1 VIEDAG
7 TTVQKVTLR
16 KMTPAEYRAAT
27 GHREAESV
35 RVLSRLMPEQL
46 ARERVR
52 RGTAMFLPDGLDTAG
67 HHLLTAENESG
78 EAVGNA
84 WVGQDPSQAAGTTG
98 SAWLY
103 DINVFA
109 PFRRLGYGTA
119 ILAAA
124 EALMAREGKTALGLN
139 VVGDNEAA
147 IALYR
152 RNGYV
157 VESMSM
163 RKRIYCSGAK
173 RSRTGQ
179 RLR

>member
-1 VIEDAG
+1 MRLIEDGGMA
-7 TTVQKVTLR
+7 TQRVTLR
-16 KMTPAEYRAAT
+16 KMTPSEYRAAT
-27 GHREAESV
+27 EQREAESV
-35 RVLSRLMPEQL
+35 RVLSKIMPEEL

-52 RGTAMFLPDGLDTAG
+52 LGTARFLPDGLDTAD
-67 HHLLTAENESG
+67 HHLLTAENESR

-84 WVGQDPSQAAGTTG
+84 WVGPDPSRAANNAD

-109 PFRRLGYGTA
+109 PFRRRGYGSA

-124 EALMAREGKTALGLN
+124 EALIAREGKTALGLN

-152 RNGYV
+152 RSGYDV
-157 VESMSM
+157 TSMSM
-163 RKRIYCSGAK
+163 RK
-173 RSRTGQ
+173 TVTV
-179 RLR
+179 